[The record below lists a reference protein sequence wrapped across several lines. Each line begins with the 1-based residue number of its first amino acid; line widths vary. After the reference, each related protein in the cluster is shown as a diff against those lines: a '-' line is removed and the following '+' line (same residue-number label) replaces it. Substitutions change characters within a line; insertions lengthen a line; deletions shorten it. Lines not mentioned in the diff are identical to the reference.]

1 MRTGPNCGSDRQRV
15 VRRAGCSCALSATD
29 RRADRRRDA
38 LAPGKECL
46 QPVEHESGLLFDDP
60 VSGVVNCLDLEVT
73 HAIGIAA
80 QQRRGDHWVSGST
93 SSATQLQKGP
103 LNCCFTVE
111 AIGTY
116 SNLASLRETYSD
128 LRKRIHGSPMRP
140 RLLRNQGPPP
150 RSKRFL
156 TACDVAEIVQKYES
170 GNTTQEIGA
179 RYGIS
184 KTRVATVLREQGI
197 TIRRQGLT
205 EEQAN
210 EATGLYIDGRS
221 LAWLGARYRV
231 SHTTVVTA
239 LRRQGIPLRPRPGWT

>member
-1 MRTGPNCGSDRQRV
+1 MSPHR
-15 VRRAGCSCALSATD
+15 
-29 RRADRRRDA
+29 
-38 LAPGKECL
+38 L
-46 QPVEHESGLLFDDP
+46 QQPPERSRGQNGF
-60 VSGVVNCLDLEVT
+60 LE
-73 HAIGIAA
+73 
-80 QQRRGDHWVSGST
+80 
-93 SSATQLQKGP
+93 
-103 LNCCFTVE
+103 VE

-116 SNLASLRETYSD
+116 SNLASLREKYSD

-140 RLLRNQGPPP
+140 RLLRNQGPRP

-210 EATGLYIDGRS
+210 EATGLYICF
-221 LAWLGARYRV
+221 
-231 SHTTVVTA
+231 T
-239 LRRQGIPLRPRPGWT
+239 